1 MQMIAKG
8 CNYNFD
14 CKKCKQLTNLLKE
27 SQLDVFFCFFLKRKS
42 HKLTVFISN
51 MHKVIQ
57 ILSTRLQVQYKS

>member
-27 SQLDVFFCFFLKRKS
+27 SQLDGFFWGCFFFKENPINL
-42 HKLTVFISN
+42 LY
-51 MHKVIQ
+51 
-57 ILSTRLQVQYKS
+57 LSVTCTK